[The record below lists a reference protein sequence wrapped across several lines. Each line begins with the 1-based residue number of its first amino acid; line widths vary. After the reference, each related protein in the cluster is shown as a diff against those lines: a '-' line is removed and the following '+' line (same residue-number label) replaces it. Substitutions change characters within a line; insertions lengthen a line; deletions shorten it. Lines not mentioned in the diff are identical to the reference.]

1 MGRAI
6 SILMTLLAAVTVAN
20 PGRAGEAFLH
30 DFQGLESIA
39 ATLGKS
45 DLEVVDDAAALGI
58 VVTGPTAADQVQ
70 KPVEAEIHRRIEG
83 LDVSAGMTAD
93 RSMIRE
99 GPAKWVGGIGLS
111 AERTCGREALEL
123 RTSLGQN
130 EQWGTIGLEVGPRI
144 ERRLPGG
151 MLLFFDGKAEAAA
164 GTPQSYGGESLP
176 GQATDGLGL
185 IGLTGRTGLVR

>member
-1 MGRAI
+1 MGRTMPILIGLVAMAI
-6 SILMTLLAAVTVAN
+6 APNHGLAD
-20 PGRAGEAFLH
+20 ESCLH
-30 DFQGLESIA
+30 DFEGVASLA
-39 ATLGKS
+39 AALGKS
-45 DLEVVDDAAALGI
+45 DLEVADEAASFGI
-58 VVTGPTAADQVQ
+58 MVKGPTAADQEQ
-70 KPVEAEIHRRIEG
+70 KPVEAEICRRIEG

-111 AERTCGREALEL
+111 SERSGGREALEL

-151 MLLFFDGKAEAAA
+151 MLLFLDGKAEAAA
-164 GTPQSYGGESLP
+164 GISQSYGGQALP
-176 GQATDGLGL
+176 GQSADGLGL
-185 IGLTGRTGLVR
+185 TGITGRTGLVR